1 MNLDTVFQLRKEG
14 KLEEA
19 LQVMERLLEQ
29 DPNNAT
35 YQYQMAW
42 CHDSLGNEKAA
53 VPFYK
58 RAIELGLPPEQLKGA
73 YLGLGS
79 TYRTLGKYEESR
91 EVLSDGLQEF
101 PDNNELKVFYAMT
114 LYNVGKHN
122 EAMQHLLH
130 VITNTTNDEE
140 VLKYKRAIEFYK
152 DRLDEVWD
160 Q

>member
-1 MNLDTVFQLRKEG
+1 MNLDTVFELRKEG

-19 LQVMERLLEQ
+19 LQIMGSLLEQ

-42 CHDSLGNEKAA
+42 CNDSLGYEKAA
-53 VPFYK
+53 VPYYK

-73 YLGLGS
+73 YVGLGS
-79 TYRTLGKYEESR
+79 TYRTLGQYEESR
-91 EVLSDGLQEF
+91 TVLSEAVLAF

-114 LYNVGKHN
+114 LYNVGEHN

-130 VITNTTNDEE
+130 VITQTSNDEG
-140 VLKYKRAIEFYK
+140 VTKYKRAIDFYK

>member
-1 MNLDTVFQLRKEG
+1 MSLETVLQLRKED

-19 LQVMERLLEQ
+19 LQVMKNLLEQ
-29 DPNNAT
+29 EPSNAT

-42 CHDSLGNEKAA
+42 CNDALGHEKAA
-53 VPFYK
+53 VPYYK

-79 TYRTLGKYEESR
+79 TYRTLGQYEESR
-91 EVLSDGLQEF
+91 DVLSDGIQAF
-101 PDNNELKVFYAMT
+101 PHNNELKVFFAMT
-114 LYNVGKHN
+114 LYNLGEHN

-130 VITNTTNDEE
+130 VITHTTNDEE
-140 VLKYKRAIEFYK
+140 VLKYKRAIDFYK

>member
-1 MNLDTVFQLRKEG
+1 MSLKSVLQLRKEG
-14 KLEEA
+14 KLEVA

-29 DPNNAT
+29 EPNNAT

-42 CHDSLGNEKAA
+42 CNDSLGYEKAA

-58 RAIELGLPPEQLKGA
+58 RAIELGLPLEQLKGA

-79 TYRTLGKYEESR
+79 TYRTLGQYEESR
-91 EVLSDGLQEF
+91 AVLSDGLKAF

-114 LYNVGKHN
+114 LYNIGDHN
-122 EAMQHLLH
+122 EAMQYLLH

>member
-1 MNLDTVFQLRKEG
+1 MTLDKVFQLRKEG
-14 KLEEA
+14 KLEVA
-19 LQVMERLLEQ
+19 IQVMGRLLEQ
-29 DPNNAT
+29 EPNNAT

-42 CHDSLGNEKAA
+42 CNDSLGNEKAA

-79 TYRTLGKYEESR
+79 TYRTLGQYEESR
-91 EVLSDGLQEF
+91 KVLSDGIQEF

-114 LYNVGKHN
+114 LYNLGEHN
-122 EAMQHLLH
+122 EAMQHLLY

-140 VLKYKRAIEFYK
+140 VLKYKRAIDFYK
-152 DRLDEVWD
+152 ERLDEVWD

>member
-1 MNLDTVFQLRKEG
+1 MNLETVFQLRKEG

-29 DPNNAT
+29 EPNNAT

-42 CHDSLGNEKAA
+42 CNDSLGHEKAA

-79 TYRTLGKYEESR
+79 TYRTLGQYAESR
-91 EVLSDGLQEF
+91 TVLNDGLQAF
-101 PDNNELKVFYAMT
+101 PNNNELKVFYAMT
-114 LYNVGKHN
+114 LYNIGDHN

-130 VITNTTNDEE
+130 VITQTTNDEE
-140 VLKYKRAIEFYK
+140 VLKYKRAIDFYK